1 MRNEIELEGII
12 EDYLNDK
19 LSETERTAFEQLRK
33 NDPVVDHKVVAHK
46 VFLESLGEY
55 AHVLDL
61 KAKMDRAHAQIDVET
76 LSEELR
82 PHPSYIINIWRKNK
96 AAIAVAA
103 SFILLTIVTVYSIQQ
118 NTKQIGSVELMS
130 REMAKIKNSQS
141 SLIRI
146 INSKQVP
153 NAPKNTKPANF
164 GGTGFALTA
173 NGYLLTNLHVV
184 DGADSVYVQDNKGDS
199 YKAKVVRTDS
209 QYDLAILKIIDK
221 SFSPLSNLP
230 YRLKQS
236 GIGMGEIVY
245 TLGFPKDD
253 AVFGE
258 GYVSSRSGY
267 NGDTTQ
273 YQVSIPV
280 NPGNSG
286 GPLLDHQGNIIGVI
300 SAKEKQVEGAT
311 FAIKSKYIQEALN
324 SIPNDSLGKKVAFNK
339 RNSLQGLSRNKQ
351 VEKIQDYVFMI
362 KVYKYIADKKLKTPK
377 CFKAFRG
384 FLF

>member
-1 MRNEIELEGII
+1 MRNEIELEDII
-12 EDYLNDK
+12 EDYLNGK
-19 LSETERTAFEQLRK
+19 LSESEAQAFEQLRK
-33 NDPVVDHKVVAHK
+33 NDPNVDHKVVAHK
-46 VFLESLGEY
+46 VFLESLSEY
-55 AHVLDL
+55 AGVLDL
-61 KAKMDRAHAQIDVET
+61 KAKMDNAHAQIDVDGLVET
-76 LSEELR
+76 LR
-82 PHPSYIINIWRKNK
+82 PHPSFIVNIWRKNK

-103 SFILLTIVTVYSIQQ
+103 SFILLTVVTVYSIQQ
-118 NTKQIGSVELMS
+118 NTKQSGSVELVS
-130 REMAKIKNSQS
+130 KELAKIKSSQS
-141 SLIRI
+141 SLIRK
-146 INSKQVP
+146 INST
-153 NAPKNTKPANF
+153 NTPKNLKPANY

-184 DGADSVYVQDNKGDS
+184 DGADSVYVQDSKGDS
-199 YKAKVVRTDS
+199 FKAKVVRTDP
-209 QYDLAILKIIDK
+209 QYDLAILKITDR
-221 SFSPLSNLP
+221 SFTPLSNLP

-236 GIGMGEIVY
+236 GIGMGEVVY

-258 GYVSSRSGY
+258 GYVSSKTGY

-300 SAKEKQVEGAT
+300 SAKERQVDGAT

-324 SIPNDSLGKKVAFNK
+324 SIPNDSLGKKLVLKK

-362 KVYKYIADKKLKTPK
+362 KVYK
-377 CFKAFRG
+377 
-384 FLF
+384 

>member
-12 EDYLNDK
+12 EDYLNGK
-19 LSETERTAFEQLRK
+19 LSEAERTAFEQLRK
-33 NDPVVDHKVVAHK
+33 NDPIVDHKVVAHK
-46 VFLESLGEY
+46 VFLESLGKY
-55 AHVLDL
+55 AEVLDL

-76 LSEELR
+76 LTEELR
-82 PHPSYIINIWRKNK
+82 PHPSFIINMWRKNK

-146 INSKQVP
+146 INSKTTP
-153 NAPKNTKPANF
+153 NATKNVKPANY

-236 GIGMGEIVY
+236 GNGMGEIVY

-258 GYVSSRSGY
+258 GYISSRSGY

-300 SAKEKQVEGAT
+300 SAKEKQVDGAT

-362 KVYKYIADKKLKTPK
+362 KVYK
-377 CFKAFRG
+377 
-384 FLF
+384 

>member
-12 EDYLNDK
+12 EDYLNGK
-19 LSETERTAFEQLRK
+19 LSEAERVAFEQLRK
-33 NDPVVDHKVVAHK
+33 TDPVVDHKVVAHK
-46 VFLESLGEY
+46 VFLDAMGTY
-55 AHVLDL
+55 ANQLDL
-61 KAKMDRAHAQIDVET
+61 KAKMDRAHATMDVDALTEN
-76 LSEELR
+76 LR
-82 PHPSYIINIWRKNK
+82 PHPSYIVNLWRKNK

-118 NTKQIGSVELMS
+118 NTKQIGNVELVS
-130 REMAKIKNSQS
+130 RELTKIKNSQS

-146 INSKQVP
+146 INSK
-153 NAPKNTKPANF
+153 NTPKNVKPANF

-184 DGADSVYVQDNKGDS
+184 DGADSVYVQDNKGES

-209 QYDLAILKIIDK
+209 QYDLAILKITDA
-221 SFSPLSNLP
+221 SFNGLSSLP

-236 GIGMGEIVY
+236 GIGMGDVVY

-258 GYVSSRSGY
+258 GYVSSKTGY

-273 YQVSIPV
+273 YQVAIPV

-300 SAKEKQVEGAT
+300 SAKEKQVDGAT

-351 VEKIQDYVFMI
+351 VQKIQDYVFMI
-362 KVYKYIADKKLKTPK
+362 KVYK
-377 CFKAFRG
+377 
-384 FLF
+384 

>member
-12 EDYLNDK
+12 EDYLNGK
-19 LSETERTAFEQLRK
+19 LSETERVAFEQLRK

-46 VFLESLGEY
+46 VFLESLGDY
-55 AHVLDL
+55 ANKMDL
-61 KAKMDRAHAQIDVET
+61 KAKMDRFHAEIDVDTLTET
-76 LSEELR
+76 LR
-82 PHPSYIINIWRKNK
+82 PHPSYIVNLWRKNK

-103 SFILLTIVTVYSIQQ
+103 SFILLTVVTVYSIQQ
-118 NTKQIGSVELMS
+118 NTKQSGNVELVS
-130 REMAKIKNSQS
+130 RELTKIKNSQS

-146 INSKQVP
+146 INSK
-153 NAPKNTKPANF
+153 NTPKNVKPANF

-184 DGADSVYVQDNKGDS
+184 DGADSVYVQDNKGES

-209 QYDLAILKIIDK
+209 QYDLAILKITDA
-221 SFSPLSNLP
+221 SFNGLSSLP

-236 GIGMGEIVY
+236 GIGMGDVVY

-258 GYVSSRSGY
+258 GYVSSKTGY

-273 YQVSIPV
+273 YQVAIPV

-300 SAKEKQVEGAT
+300 SAKEKQVDGAT

-351 VEKIQDYVFMI
+351 VQKIQDYVFMI
-362 KVYKYIADKKLKTPK
+362 KVYK
-377 CFKAFRG
+377 
-384 FLF
+384 

>member
-12 EDYLNDK
+12 EDYLNGK
-19 LSETERTAFEQLRK
+19 LSEAEKEAFEQLRK
-33 NDPVVDHKVVAHK
+33 NDPAVDHKVVAHK
-46 VFLESLGEY
+46 VFLESLKEY
-55 AHVLDL
+55 GGIMDL
-61 KAKMDRAHAQIDVET
+61 KARMDRAHAQIDVAG
-76 LSEELR
+76 LAEELR
-82 PHPSYIINIWRKNK
+82 PHPSYIVNLWRKNK

-103 SFILLTIVTVYSIQQ
+103 SFILLTIVTVYSIQL
-118 NTKQIGSVELMS
+118 NTKQSGSVELVS
-130 REMAKIKNSQS
+130 RELVKIRNSQS
-141 SLIRI
+141 NLIRK
-146 INSKQVP
+146 INS
-153 NAPKNTKPANF
+153 NNTPKNVKPANF

-173 NGYLLTNLHVV
+173 NGYLLTNLHVI
-184 DGADSVYVQDNKGDS
+184 DGADSVYVQDSKGDS
-199 YKAKVVRTDS
+199 FKAKVVRTDS

-221 SFSPLSNLP
+221 SFTPLSNLP

-236 GIGMGEIVY
+236 GIGMGEVVY

-258 GYVSSRSGY
+258 GYVSSKSGH

-300 SAKEKQVEGAT
+300 SAKEKQAEGAT

-324 SIPNDSLGKKVAFNK
+324 SIPNDSLGRKVTFNK

-351 VEKIQDYVFMI
+351 LEKIQDYVFMI
-362 KVYKYIADKKLKTPK
+362 KVYK
-377 CFKAFRG
+377 
-384 FLF
+384 

>member
-12 EDYLNDK
+12 EDYLNGK
-19 LSETERTAFEQLRK
+19 LSEQERVAFEQLRK

-46 VFLESLGEY
+46 VFLESLGDY
-55 AHVLDL
+55 ANMMDL
-61 KAKMDRAHAQIDVET
+61 KAKMDRAHAEIDVDALTEA
-76 LSEELR
+76 LR
-82 PHPSYIINIWRKNK
+82 PHPSYIVNLWRKNK

-103 SFILLTIVTVYSIQQ
+103 SFILLTVVTVYSIQQ
-118 NTKQIGSVELMS
+118 NTKQSGSVELVS
-130 REMAKIKNSQS
+130 RELTKIKNSQS

-146 INSKQVP
+146 INSK
-153 NAPKNTKPANF
+153 NTPKNVKPANF

-184 DGADSVYVQDNKGDS
+184 DGADSVYVQDNKGES
-199 YKAKVVRTDS
+199 YRAKVVRTDS
-209 QYDLAILKIIDK
+209 QYDLAILKITDP

-236 GIGMGEIVY
+236 GIGMGDVVY

-258 GYVSSRSGY
+258 GYVSSKTGY

-273 YQVSIPV
+273 YQVAIPV

-300 SAKEKQVEGAT
+300 SAKEKQVDGAT

-351 VEKIQDYVFMI
+351 VQKIQDYVFMI
-362 KVYKYIADKKLKTPK
+362 KVYK
-377 CFKAFRG
+377 
-384 FLF
+384 